1 MTTCTLV
8 YGGWNPRS
16 LAFSSPIRIA
26 FKRSL
31 HSKDT
36 PIRPL
41 FASIPLD
48 DTLILTD
55 KALRD
60 GMRQA
65 FDDAETDGIL
75 EFASTIQLKHYDLDN
90 LLVSCMEAVDSSKGK
105 AAGIINGWIGSCCL
119 MDDKEQGATLA
130 WKLLEAYDDNNM
142 GLLPDIVTFSLV
154 YSALVRTDQ
163 ENFHVLAN
171 IVLERAEQL
180 SKKEGGSKRRRAL
193 AASNRK
199 NVGRPA
205 TLDLSPFGIQIL
217 QETPHWLALSKP
229 SGMVCFH
236 KKTTTA
242 GKVTKSRRNKHGQD
256 QEKGDGSHTHK
267 IDISLQDALLNA
279 NIPLS
284 TLNAECRGLVHRI
297 DRGTSGCIVLAKTN
311 DMHAKLVTEFFLRR
325 AKKSYQALV
334 VIPQDKILLDRGE
347 INIKVNGRPAKSTFL
362 VEERIYNYARLR
374 VETYTGRK
382 HQVRV
387 HCAEGLE
394 CPILLDPLYVDDNV
408 VYSKTLT
415 DLIDDGQR
423 FFLHASTLQ
432 SIDHGIDCEAPL
444 PAWWQPVIN
453 MIAL

>member
-1 MTTCTLV
+1 MEDMQIHL
-8 YGGWNPRS
+8 S
-16 LAFSSPIRIA
+16 
-26 FKRSL
+26 
-31 HSKDT
+31 
-36 PIRPL
+36 
-41 FASIPLD
+41 
-48 DTLILTD
+48 D
-55 KALRD
+55 KALQE

-65 FDDAETDGIL
+65 FDHAETDGIL
-75 EFASTIQLKHYDLDN
+75 EFASTTQLKHYDLNN
-90 LLVSCMEAVDSSKGK
+90 LLVSCMEAVNFSKGK

-119 MDDKEQGATLA
+119 MEDKEQGAILA

-142 GLLPDIVTFSLV
+142 DLLPDIVTFSLV

-163 ENFHVLAN
+163 ENYHVLAN

-199 NVGRPA
+199 NAGPA
-205 TLDLSPFGIQIL
+205 ANVDLSPFGVQIL
-217 QETPHWLALSKP
+217 QETPHLIVLSKP

-242 GKVTKSRRNKHGQD
+242 GKVTKSRKNKQRQD
-256 QEKGDGSHTHK
+256 QDDSSQTHK

-297 DRGTSGCIVLAKTN
+297 DRGTSGCLVMAKTN

-334 VIPQDKILLDRGE
+334 VVPQDKTLLDKGE
-347 INIKVNGRPAKSTFL
+347 IDMKVDGRPAKSSFI
-362 VEERIYNYARLR
+362 VEERIHNYARLR

-394 CPILLDPLYVDDNV
+394 CPILLDPLYVDNNV
-408 VYSKTLT
+408 IYPQTVT
-415 DLIDDGQR
+415 DLTEDGQR
-423 FFLHASTLQ
+423 FFLHASSLQ
-432 SIDHGIDCEAPL
+432 SMDHGIDCMAPL
-444 PAWWQPVIN
+444 PTWWQVATDI
-453 MIAL
+453 IAK